1 MRVFRLDERTNL
13 AVNVF
18 FVVYI
23 FLVNIA
29 EERNITYDYALTCG
43 STKRRAIGRE
53 DIDAL
58 DGFESS

>member
-1 MRVFRLDERTNL
+1 MRVLWLDERSNL
-13 AVNVF
+13 AVNIF

-43 STKRRAIGRE
+43 STKRRAVGKE
-53 DIDAL
+53 DNDIP
-58 DGFESS
+58 GVFESS

>member
-43 STKRRAIGRE
+43 STKRRAIGKE
-53 DIDAL
+53 DIDVL

>member
-53 DIDAL
+53 DIDVL